1 MRRSTRRSLI
11 TPAEVEEPA
20 RNISTR
26 FSLKSYVKRV
36 QLLTDDQR
44 LAITKMGFGSVL
56 LFTNHLLSKNLLAE
70 LMERWDCEK
79 QAFIFHLGEIS
90 MTLLDVALILGLRV
104 VGRPVLLKDDEPFS
118 DLEEEYGATTS
129 NRKVTV
135 ASLESKLDSLGD
147 SAGDDFIRAFLL
159 YTFGTLL
166 FQSSN
171 GKVDS
176 RYLSLLR
183 KLDEVRQ
190 FAWGAAVIEDLS
202 KWLDKRKENNVQYVG
217 GCLMFLQTW
226 SYEHFDIG
234 RPGMQ
239 EHDFAFPRSCRWHNN
254 KSNQRQWF
262 ASRFKDLQD
271 DQVIWTLQPTSRE
284 LEVDI
289 IKEALELQDDTKR
302 LGSGRNCPTSTPISV
317 PDVDSGL
324 QHSASKSQEL
334 QKEQEVNFENQIVED
349 TPTEMSP
356 CDRVHGEEV
365 NFENQIV
372 EDTTTELSP
381 CDRVHRDVN
390 VENLMVVDAPTE
402 LSTCDRVHREVNV
415 ENLIVEDTPT
425 KSSTCDEVDREY
437 VNLAE
442 EDSPTDNV
450 SDQVCREQEVNLEKL
465 IVEDTPTKLHI
476 CDDEL
481 REKSVMSED
490 KYAELKEEMG
500 RLREENRLL
509 QWQVS
514 LNWQFEAQNAELKK
528 ELDILREEN
537 QRLRLLINNY
547 VIRMDGHILSAE
559 TIETE

>member
-56 LFTNHLLSKNLLAE
+56 LFPNHLLSKNLLAE

-135 ASLESKLDSLGD
+135 ASLESRLDSLED

-239 EHDFAFPRSCRWHNN
+239 EHDFAFPRLCRWHNN

-262 ASRFKDLQD
+262 ASKFKDLQD

-284 LEVDI
+284 LELDI

-302 LGSGRNCPTSTPISV
+302 LGSGPDCPTSTPISV

-349 TPTEMSP
+349 T
-356 CDRVHGEEV
+356 
-365 NFENQIV
+365 
-372 EDTTTELSP
+372 TTELSP

-390 VENLMVVDAPTE
+390 VENLIVADTPTK
-402 LSTCDRVHREVNV
+402 LSTCDRVHRDVNV

-425 KSSTCDEVDREY
+425 KSSTCDEVDREF

-442 EDSPTDNV
+442 EDSPTENV
-450 SDQVCREQEVNLEKL
+450 CDQVCREQEVNLEKL
-465 IVEDTPTKLHI
+465 IVEDTPT
-476 CDDEL
+476 
-481 REKSVMSED
+481 
-490 KYAELKEEMG
+490 
-500 RLREENRLL
+500 
-509 QWQVS
+509 
-514 LNWQFEAQNAELKK
+514 
-528 ELDILREEN
+528 
-537 QRLRLLINNY
+537 
-547 VIRMDGHILSAE
+547 RMI
-559 TIETE
+559 